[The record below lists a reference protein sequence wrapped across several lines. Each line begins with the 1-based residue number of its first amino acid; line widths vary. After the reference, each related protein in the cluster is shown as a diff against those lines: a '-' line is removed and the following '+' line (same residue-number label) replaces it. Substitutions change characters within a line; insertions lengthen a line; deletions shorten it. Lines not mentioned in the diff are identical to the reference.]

1 MITDHLIKMN
11 KKLLNKVSKYLK
23 KSEINLVVVGYT
35 KNYEFE
41 AKMSKLCEETEKGK
55 YFNL

>member
-1 MITDHLIKMN
+1 MN